1 MKDKSSSPRNK
12 YSVIVFDL
20 GNTLI
25 SFDHSIAA
33 RKVLNLFHTLDLK
46 KLYDTFFDSEI
57 TSVFEK
63 GLISPKEFHNRM
75 QQFLGI
81 TLPYADFVPIW
92 NDIFWEDKGSCDI
105 ARRLKSHYRLF
116 LLSNVNR
123 LHFEYIRKKF
133 DVISIFDEL
142 ILSFMLGA
150 MKPDRVMFDEA
161 VRRAGV
167 DADRLL
173 YIDDRKEFVNEAKLL
188 GIDAV
193 HYRGAEDLTVRLTE
207 RGISYFANN
216 DQ

>member
-1 MKDKSSSPRNK
+1 MKDGYK
-12 YSVIVFDL
+12 VIVFDL

-63 GLISPKEFHNRM
+63 GLISPKEFHKRM
-75 QQFLGI
+75 QEFLGI
-81 TLPYADFVPIW
+81 KLPYADFVPIW
-92 NDIFWEDKGSCDI
+92 NEIFWEDKGSCYL
-105 ARRLKSHYRLF
+105 ARRLRSRYKLF

-133 DVISIFDEL
+133 DIISIFDEL

-150 MKPDRVMFDEA
+150 MKPDRLMFDEA
-161 VRRAGV
+161 VKRAGG
-167 DADRLL
+167 DAGRLL
-173 YIDDRKEFVNEAKLL
+173 YIDDRKEFVKEAGLL
-188 GIDAV
+188 GIDSIK
-193 HYRGAEDLTVRLTE
+193 YDGAEDLAVKLME
-207 RGISYFANN
+207 RGILLR
-216 DQ
+216 Q